1 MDQQQPFDPEDLPT
15 GNADGAG
22 RLFQRFAAEEAT
34 PLPQSWDN
42 IRARIQPKR
51 RRFAWWWWP
60 VGILV
65 LGGLASL
72 PYLIQQQRPSND
84 PLMGP
89 MVAQVPNNDLN
100 TPRNNNSTSGLSDP
114 QQPETQSNNKP
125 NNTETN
131 ASPAPIVA
139 TENKPAPTAEP
150 RNAAAAI
157 NPANQSPT
165 KANPTTTNQAGTSK
179 KPVIVPAQP
188 KQPLVITSEKTDKP
202 ESGDAYAKR
211 RKSASHK
218 PTTAAAKSPE
228 SIKISGPIA
237 FNQGSKSRTRK
248 ANEAADQ
255 ANGALAKNRNLTE
268 QKPQAKQLESPLPK
282 EDRAGTV
289 NSSVPVADYK
299 GVASQDRSSVPARTT
314 SASAVPK
321 TDSNQAVV
329 AVATREDSNSSQA
342 QEPVTN
348 KPKAPLPNWIV
359 AGQISR
365 MGHSIAASQSEFS
378 ALRNITIPPTGSALR
393 LGYMLMAQRSI
404 WANETFALRGGLGLR
419 YQQLALDYEVRG
431 PATYRTIVSGTSIR
445 QELVQNWQQQSLH
458 SQWLE
463 LSPLVS
469 GQVRVLGPISIEVAA
484 QYTLPIWS
492 TTGGNGSSDLISKPG
507 SQLVCMPAITFQQ
520 GPIQLSTGADWF
532 LPLAPQTSQIK
543 TNNQGVFLRLGYT
556 W

>member
-51 RRFAWWWWP
+51 RRFAWWWWT

-89 MVAQVPNNDLN
+89 MVAQVPNTDLN
-100 TPRNNNSTSGLSDP
+100 TPRKNNSTSGLSDTLH
-114 QQPETQSNNKP
+114 PETQSNN
-125 NNTETN
+125 TETS
-131 ASPAPIVA
+131 AAPAPTVA

-165 KANPTTTNQAGTSK
+165 KANPTTTNQAGISK

-188 KQPLVITSEKTDKP
+188 KQPLVVASEKTDKP
-202 ESGDAYAKR
+202 KPGDASAKR

-248 ANEAADQ
+248 ANEASNE
-255 ANGALAKNRNLTE
+255 ANGAQREGHLLTE
-268 QKPQAKQLESPLPK
+268 QKPKTNQLAGSLPNSDK
-282 EDRAGTV
+282 AGTV
-289 NSSVPVADYK
+289 NASVPIADNK

-314 SASAVPK
+314 SASAVTK
-321 TDSNQAVV
+321 TDSNKAVV

-342 QEPVTN
+342 QEPIT
-348 KPKAPLPNWIV
+348 KQPKAPLPNWIV
-359 AGQISR
+359 AGQIGR
-365 MGHSIAASQSEFS
+365 MGHSIAASQSELS

-404 WANETFALRGGLGLR
+404 WANETFALRGGIGLR

-431 PATYRTIVSGTSIR
+431 PATYRTIVVGTSIR

-507 SQLVCMPAITFQQ
+507 SQLVFMPAITFQQ